1 MSLAPSKEEIH
12 KLFTRFD
19 LNNDNTIDADELR
32 AALTELGVSTT
43 DVNRAEAVLRAY
55 DTDNNKTLD
64 EAEFGDLL
72 GQLSS
77 YLREADLRDIRR
89 RKKHQI
95 RRAAKA
101 VEKQGRK
108 ITGSKSYLEAL
119 QQFKTGG
126 ASPEA
131 FMNSLVPTTGTV
143 AGFIVG
149 GDDGSSSSTKD
160 KYSTTKDRQKKT
172 GTSDRYGKDRKTST
186 TTRGRTTT
194 TTARGKTRGS
204 SSYSSSY
211 GRSNDYEDD
220 DYYKDDRFDLG
231 SDEEK
236 EEDDE
241 YDRGMLSGD
250 DGGYQSEKSA
260 FSLGGGGTSKN
271 KSLGGFMNRTIGK
284 DGKKKTKHQ

>member
-1 MSLAPSKEEIH
+1 MKRLHDKRVAERKEKKASAAAALPSLPRPLSAHGGGGGGSLKSADGMILANTRGSCVSLAPSKEEIH

-89 RKKHQI
+89 RKKHQM

-108 ITGSKSYLEAL
+108 ITGSKSY
-119 QQFKTGG
+119 
-126 ASPEA
+126 P
-131 FMNSLVPTTGTV
+131 
-143 AGFIVG
+143 
-149 GDDGSSSSTKD
+149 
-160 KYSTTKDRQKKT
+160 
-172 GTSDRYGKDRKTST
+172 
-186 TTRGRTTT
+186 
-194 TTARGKTRGS
+194 
-204 SSYSSSY
+204 
-211 GRSNDYEDD
+211 
-220 DYYKDDRFDLG
+220 
-231 SDEEK
+231 
-236 EEDDE
+236 
-241 YDRGMLSGD
+241 
-250 DGGYQSEKSA
+250 
-260 FSLGGGGTSKN
+260 
-271 KSLGGFMNRTIGK
+271 
-284 DGKKKTKHQ
+284 